1 MDNRRKAGKITAL
14 GGMLA
19 ALALVIMGLGT
30 VIPVATYV
38 CPVACMLLLRVMLR
52 AGGTRMAWA
61 WYGAVAALSLLL
73 APDKEAAAVFVFLG
87 YYPIIKPW
95 LDQRRGALVWKLLV
109 FNGATLSLYWILIR
123 LVGMEELIQELEG
136 MKYGMTAVLLILGN
150 ITFFLLDRLLEKY

>member
-1 MDNRRKAGKITAL
+1 MDNRRKTGKVTAL

-52 AGGTRMAWA
+52 IGGARMAWA

-73 APDKEAAAVFVFLG
+73 APDKEAAAVFLFLG
-87 YYPIIKPW
+87 YYPILKPW
-95 LDQRRGALVWKLLV
+95 LDKRRGALVWKLLV
-109 FNGATLSLYWILIR
+109 FNGAVLSLYWVLIR
-123 LVGMEELIQELEG
+123 LVGMEELLQEMEG

-150 ITFFLLDRLLEKY
+150 LTFFLLDRLLQKL